1 MVYETKAIHFHTA
14 VVYARKIDLSNK
26 LVRVWGVHRG
36 QMAKLDD
43 GFLIIEEE
51 WFPK

>member
-1 MVYETKAIHFHTA
+1 LVDETKTFHFHAA
-14 VVYARKIDLSNK
+14 VAYARKIDVSNK
-26 LVRVWGVHRG
+26 LVRIWGVHRG

>member
-1 MVYETKAIHFHTA
+1 LVDETKAIHFHAA
-14 VVYARKIDLSNK
+14 VVYARKIDVNNK

-43 GFLIIEEE
+43 GYIVIEEE